1 MDTLLDLQRYLIWI
15 LMEIWRLYLLLS
27 WELIL
32 ESYSAIHH
40 DGTDLEGFPI
50 DLNERMMVGPA
61 IGDLEKDGIV
71 DIVVFFTWGE
81 NIYAIEKSGQI
92 KPGFPFA
99 STRRFNSAPT
109 LVDMDNDGDLEI
121 IAGNDYGL
129 LHILH
134 HDASELISF
143 DTGDDIRGGISVSD
157 INNDGSYE
165 ILFTG
170 YDDHLHVWNPLDNQ
184 ELDGWPI
191 DLGSN
196 SLSEPLTAD
205 LDNDGDLEIIGAVK
219 NGQVFAFH
227 HDGLPVTHFPFNVS
241 ANIESTP
248 SLGDIDNDG
257 NYELAVATTMGL
269 KVIDIKTESGEALSW
284 KTYRGNYSRSGSIG
298 FLTLLSNKI
307 TNMLPENF
315 VIYPNFP
322 NPFNPT
328 TQIRYDLPKEN
339 IVNITIYDV
348 TGRSIRTLMNL
359 KQNCWLSFYSM
370 GC

>member
-1 MDTLLDLQRYLIWI
+1 MASL
-15 LMEIWRLYLLLS
+15 
-27 WELIL
+27 
-32 ESYSAIHH
+32 
-40 DGTDLEGFPI
+40 

-61 IGDLEKDGIV
+61 IGDLENDGIV
-71 DIVVFFTWGE
+71 DIVVCTWGE

-92 KPGFPFA
+92 KPGFLFA

-109 LVDMDNDGDLEI
+109 LVDIDNDGDLEI
-121 IAGNDYGL
+121 VAGNDYGL
-129 LHILH
+129 LHVLH

-227 HDGLPVTHFPFNVS
+227 HDGLPVTHFPFTVS

-269 KVIDIKTESGEALSW
+269 KVIDIKTESGDALSW
-284 KTYRGNYSRSGSIG
+284 NTYRGNYSRSGSLG
-298 FLTLLSNKI
+298 STLLSIQDKI
-307 TNMLPENF
+307 ILPENF
-315 VIYPNFP
+315 IIYQNFQI
-322 NPFNPT
+322 PFNPT
-328 TQIRYDLPKEN
+328 TQIRYNLPK
-339 IVNITIYDV
+339 T
-348 TGRSIRTLMNL
+348 RL
-359 KQNCWLSFYSM
+359 
-370 GC
+370 